1 MLNSWTI
8 ERKKKMKKGDDVG
21 IRNECRKEIIV
32 QDKRPYRKDT
42 HTYIHTYILYLILYY
57 VPSDC

>member
-42 HTYIHTYILYLILYY
+42 HTYIHFVFNTILRT
-57 VPSDC
+57 